1 MKDYIER
8 HFGGILGGGIGLV
21 LAALLLT
28 IGFLRTLVILIFVV
42 IGAFLGSNKALRTA
56 IKNVIDK
63 IFNRKEIKWFL
74 KGRNFKVEIDF

>member
-63 IFNRKEIKWFL
+63 IFNRKEIK
-74 KGRNFKVEIDF
+74 